1 MTLSLTPVSLAFL
14 PVTLARV
21 WRQACDNVSSL
32 QLTRS
37 SHFFVSEVGMVSKCL
52 SRQAPWPAVSWCLQ
66 SPAQPAAVCTA
77 ALGPQTAVVCSA
89 AVRVGGGQSSSVSQ
103 SSTDK
108 NVPFYHHQR
117 VPAVQPGSNPRLVH
131 LSPGVRGLDS
141 QKSSPAPAGPSR
153 SFAFTQRSAVAKTQ
167 TSLSLK
173 LATLTN
179 VLGTLYHFL
188 LRFGMIMRVY

>member
-1 MTLSLTPVSLAFL
+1 
-14 PVTLARV
+14 
-21 WRQACDNVSSL
+21 
-32 QLTRS
+32 
-37 SHFFVSEVGMVSKCL
+37 MVSKCL

-66 SPAQPAAVCTA
+66 SPAQPAAVCSSA

-89 AVRVGGGQSSSVSQ
+89 AVRGGGGGQSSSVSQ

-117 VPAVQPGSNPRLVH
+117 VPAVQPASNPRPVH

-141 QKSSPAPAGPSR
+141 QKSSPAPAWPSR

-179 VLGTLYHFL
+179 VLGTL
-188 LRFGMIMRVY
+188 